1 MAGVTPPGQVP
12 TTPGAGA
19 PPPGGAR
26 SPLRLREAR
35 RSLTVTLGV
44 LIGLLLLMLG
54 VGIGVSRAI
63 HDSATD
69 EYVRDAIPLKSDVQD
84 LVRHMYAQQASV
96 RGYLLLGRDDA
107 LAGYEEGR
115 RAVVEDLRSI
125 RSRLDGHPILADLL
139 AEVEPRIADLERYYA
154 LQVARGRAGGED
166 LARARAQVVGGEARF
181 ARFRDVADRMLAD
194 TDAFVDDA
202 RRDQDGLTNAL
213 TVVLLALGALAIAAA
228 LRVSVVARRR
238 VAGLLGD
245 LDNERDG
252 TALAAVRAD
261 ALQRVTA
268 ALAPALD
275 EEAVLGA
282 LAGDASHVAGIDEV
296 VLARPG
302 PGGQFLERRSL
313 GGETADLDRRVP
325 LDDDQP
331 LANVARTGEP
341 QFQPSS
347 AIARL
352 PGVAEITTNVPG
364 AGWALLPLRA
374 GRGGRG
380 VLALRFD
387 TPREFTAAERT
398 FLLTLADQ
406 VAQALER
413 VRLHREQQEIAHV
426 LQQSLLPRAL
436 PEVAG
441 VEMAAR
447 YVTAEAGQEVGGDFY
462 DVFEDSGGRLTV
474 MMGDACGKGPEAVAL
489 TALARYT
496 VRAVADGDAGPAAA
510 LGRLNEAMRQQG
522 FGTLFLTA
530 ALLAF
535 GRDAEGMTVTTCRAG
550 HPFPLLVRASGAV
563 EEVGGPGTVLGV
575 FDDPP
580 LTDVTVRIAPG
591 DSIVVFTDGLTEARQ
606 GTALLGEE
614 RLSDAASACAGMG
627 AEAAAAHLLRTA
639 ADFARGRLRDDV
651 AVVVVRVLGD

>member
-1 MAGVTPPGQVP
+1 MSTGDATPPVTPEPE
-12 TTPGAGA
+12 GA
-19 PPPGGAR
+19 PPSGRGRPT
-26 SPLRLREAR
+26 LRLREAR

-44 LIGLLLLMLG
+44 LIGLLLVMLA

-96 RGYLLLGRDDA
+96 RGFLLTGRESV
-107 LAGYEEGR
+107 LSGYEQAR
-115 RAVVEDLRSI
+115 PAAAEDLRSI
-125 RSRLDGHPILADLL
+125 RSRLDGHPVLADLL
-139 AEVEPRIADLERYYA
+139 AEVEPRIAGLERYYA
-154 LQVARGRAGGED
+154 LQIARGRAGETEQG
-166 LARARAQVVGGEARF
+166 LARSQVLGGEARF
-181 ARFRDVADRMLAD
+181 TGFRDVADRMLAD
-194 TDAFVDDA
+194 TDAFVEDA
-202 RRDQDGLTNAL
+202 RRDQDRLTNGL
-213 TVVLLALGALAIAAA
+213 TVVLLVLGALAIAAA

-245 LDNERDG
+245 LDNERDV

-275 EEAVLGA
+275 EESVLAA
-282 LAGDASHVAGIDEV
+282 LAGEASAAAGIDEV
-296 VLARPG
+296 VIARPG

-313 GGETADLDRRVP
+313 GGTSDLDRRVP
-325 LDDDQP
+325 LDAEQP
-331 LANVARTGEP
+331 LATVARTGVP
-341 QFQPSS
+341 AFRPS
-347 AIARL
+347 AEIARM
-352 PGVAEITTNVPG
+352 PGVAEITGSVPG
-364 AGWALLPLRA
+364 AAWALLPLRA

-387 TPREFTAAERT
+387 TPREFTSSERT

-413 VRLHREQQEIAHV
+413 VRLHQEQQEIAHV

-436 PEVAG
+436 PEVPG

-462 DVFEDSGGRLTV
+462 DVFEDGGGRLTV

-496 VRAVADGDAGPAAA
+496 VRAVADGDAGPARA

-530 ALLAF
+530 ALLTF

-550 HPFPLLVRASGAV
+550 HPFPLLVRASGDV
-563 EEVGGPGTVLGV
+563 EELGGPGTVLGV

-580 LTDVTVRIAPG
+580 LADVTARVAPG
-591 DSIVVFTDGLTEARQ
+591 DTVVVFTDGLTEARQ

-627 AEAAAAHLLRTA
+627 AEAAATHLLTTA

-651 AVVVVRVLGD
+651 AVVVVRVAGD

>member
-1 MAGVTPPGQVP
+1 MTPPGQTP
-12 TTPGAGA
+12 ATPGAGA
-19 PPPGGAR
+19 PPPGGTR

-96 RGYLLLGRDDA
+96 RGYLLTGRESV
-107 LAGYEEGR
+107 LAGYEQAR
-115 RAVVEDLRSI
+115 VAAAEDVRSI
-125 RSRLDGHPILADLL
+125 RTRLDGHPILADLL
-139 AEVEPRIADLERYYA
+139 TEAEPRIAELERYYA
-154 LQVARGRAGGED
+154 LQIARGRGAEATERGLARRQVLGGE
-166 LARARAQVVGGEARF
+166 VRF

-202 RRDQDGLTNAL
+202 RREQDRLTNAL
-213 TVVLLALGALAIAAA
+213 TVVLLALGALAIVAA

-245 LDNERDG
+245 LDNERDV

-352 PGVAEITTNVPG
+352 PGVAEITTDVPG
-364 AGWALLPLRA
+364 VGWALLPLRA